1 MVAYVS
7 TMAWATVMSASKGK
21 WRTGNEVPSEVPAAG
36 TEAGADEVCADIGLP
51 SGAARRASI
60 MVRAPPPDPAGEQLR
75 L

>member
-7 TMAWATVMSASKGK
+7 TMACATVMSASNGK

-36 TEAGADEVCADIGLP
+36 TEAGAGEVCAVIGLP
-51 SGAARRASI
+51 SGAPRRASI
-60 MVRAPPPDPAGEQLR
+60 MVRAPRPDPAGELLR